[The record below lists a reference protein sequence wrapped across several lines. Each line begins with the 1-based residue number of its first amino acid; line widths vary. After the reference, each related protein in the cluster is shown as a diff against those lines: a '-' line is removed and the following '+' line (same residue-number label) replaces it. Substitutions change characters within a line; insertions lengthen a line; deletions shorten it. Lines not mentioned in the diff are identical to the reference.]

1 MAKAFMC
8 SLCHNGI
15 LGGGQYLDAESVT
28 YKTHKLTV
36 DAKYRN
42 LVLPIQDIQEL
53 TWQRIIFP
61 IATFQT
67 KNGERF
73 RFLIFN
79 KASFCR
85 YFQEF
90 HG

>member
-8 SLCHNGI
+8 SLCHNGV
-15 LGGGQYLDAESVT
+15 LGGGMYLDAESVT
-28 YKTHKLTV
+28 FKTQKLTV

-42 LVLPIQDIQEL
+42 LVLPMQDIQEL
-53 TWQRIIFP
+53 TWKQIIFP
-61 IATFQT
+61 IATFQM
-67 KNGERF
+67 KNGEHY

-79 KASFCR
+79 KARFCR

>member
-15 LGGGQYLDAESVT
+15 LGGGLYLDAQSVT
-28 YKTHKLTV
+28 YKTQKLTV

-42 LVLPIQDIQEL
+42 LVLPMQDIQEL
-53 TWQRIIFP
+53 TWKRIIFP
-61 IATFQT
+61 IATFQM
-67 KNGERF
+67 KNGEHH

-79 KASFCR
+79 KARFCR
-85 YFQEF
+85 YFQQF
-90 HG
+90 RS